1 MKIFVTTFVYNDRQ
15 YNGPKIHA
23 ESIEVAEAIAELE
36 GYKIEGELTDIIATE
51 EDNIHRT
58 VH

>member
-23 ESIEVAEAIAELE
+23 ESIEIAEAIAELE

-51 EDNIHRT
+51 
-58 VH
+58 

>member
-15 YNGPKIHA
+15 YSGPKIYA
-23 ESIEVAEAIAELE
+23 ESIEIAKAIAELE

>member
-15 YNGPKIHA
+15 YNGPKIYA
-23 ESIEVAEAIAELE
+23 ESIEIAKAIAELE